1 MGVGRLS
8 GCCFPKQCTCFKHSR
23 AEADDAK
30 RLKLPASLY
39 IGFCID
45 VGDNSFNCNAC
56 RSGVTSLLNPHPIDE
71 RCLVMSCAS
80 TRGSRKRSKKVSR
93 ASRRWVL
100 GLAASSRKTF
110 QTNFKSMDVAGTS
123 ATVGVL
129 AAGLLVFITPLC
141 VSNMTVLRKCTVRI
155 VRIACVPSFL
165 KEVVQPLVE
174 AQQLLA

>member
-71 RCLVMSCAS
+71 RCLVMSCLHTWVPKAQQEGQS
-80 TRGSRKRSKKVSR
+80 GI
-93 ASRRWVL
+93 APLVL